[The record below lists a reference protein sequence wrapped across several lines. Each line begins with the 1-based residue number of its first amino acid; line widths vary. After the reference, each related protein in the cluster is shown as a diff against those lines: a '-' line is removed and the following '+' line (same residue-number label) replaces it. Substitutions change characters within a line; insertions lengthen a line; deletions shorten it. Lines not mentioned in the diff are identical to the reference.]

1 MSDDISMFP
10 HFEVIKEKSKIKV
23 PSIFMLENTET
34 LFAFLMACGRHKCT
48 VFFENEGLTVNPKR
62 SAEEDFT
69 LLWYMMISKSDEII
83 EKLQKYRENAEK
95 MSWDNVMEI
104 E

>member
-1 MSDDISMFP
+1 MDNDISMFP
-10 HFEVIKEKSKIKV
+10 HYEVIKEKSTIKV
-23 PSIFMLENTET
+23 PSIFMLENTEA
-34 LFAFLMACGRHKCT
+34 LFAFLMACGRCKCT

-62 SAEEDFT
+62 STEEDFT

-83 EKLQKYRENAEK
+83 EELQKYRENPEN
-95 MSWDNVMEI
+95 MSWDNVVEI